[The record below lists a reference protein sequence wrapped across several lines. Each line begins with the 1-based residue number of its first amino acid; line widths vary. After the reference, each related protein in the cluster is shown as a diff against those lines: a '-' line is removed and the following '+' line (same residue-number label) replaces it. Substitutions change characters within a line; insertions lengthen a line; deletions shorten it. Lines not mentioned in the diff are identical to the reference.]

1 MLLLT
6 DWLAQRAS
14 LSPTQIALVDQ
25 ASGERISYEDWNRK
39 VNQLAHY
46 LQTELGLEKG
56 HRIAVLAHNCVSY
69 LDLCMACGKLGIIL
83 QQMNWRLSTDE
94 LAQLLDEAPHAFFY
108 NDPTLSMVHTLQE
121 KVTGTNHWIAMGE
134 KARPEDLHLS
144 ATSTYPTT
152 QPQRPELSWDDPWF
166 LCYTGGTT
174 GLPKAAIL
182 SHGNVLTNAI
192 NTVISWGLDCN
203 DMAVLNAPLF
213 HTGGLNVFT
222 LPLVYAGGTSIVCE
236 SFNVDILFDLLEQE
250 PVTVFFGVPTMFVM
264 MQEHERWETSDF
276 SRLKFVISGGAPCPM
291 PIFEK
296 FWARGIEFKTG
307 YGLTEAGPNT
317 FWLSSEYIQKKPG
330 SVGKPLMHI
339 EVSLVDEQDN
349 EVGKDEVGELRIRG
363 SHVTQGYWN
372 NPKGT
377 AESLKNGWLYTGDLA
392 TCDADGFYYI
402 VGRRKDM
409 FISGGENVYPAEIES
424 VLHENEEIAEAAVFG
439 VPHPKWGEAGVA
451 VVRALDG
458 CHPTS
463 ESIKEYCKGKLAKYK
478 IPRRIFL
485 VDELPKTGAGK
496 IDKKQL
502 AHAYKA
508 LFAS

>member
-6 DWLAQRAS
+6 DWLAQRAA
-14 LSPTQIALVDQ
+14 LSPTKTALVDQ
-25 ASGERISYEDWNRK
+25 TSGDRISYEAWNAK
-39 VNQLAHY
+39 VNQLAHF
-46 LQTELGLEKG
+46 LQQQLGLQKG
-56 HRIAVLAHNCVSY
+56 DRIAVLAHNCVSY
-69 LDLCMACGKLGIIL
+69 LDLCMAAGKLGVIL
-83 QQMNWRLSTDE
+83 QQMNWRLSADE
-94 LAQLLDEAPHAFFY
+94 LAQLLEESPKALFY
-108 NDPTLSMVHTLQE
+108 NDPTLPLVKPLQA
-121 KVTGTNHWIAMGE
+121 KLDGVPSWVAMNS
-134 KARPEDLHLS
+134 KARDEDLHLS
-144 ATSTYPTT
+144 AYASFPSTSPERPTL
-152 QPQRPELSWDDPWF
+152 EWNDPWF

-192 NTVISWGLDCN
+192 NTVISWGLDSN

-264 MQEHERWETSDF
+264 MQEHDRWESSDF
-276 SRLKFVISGGAPCPM
+276 SKVKFVISGGAPCPM

-296 FWARGIEFKTG
+296 FWARDIEFKTG

-317 FWLSSEYIQKKPG
+317 FWLPAEHVKKKPG

-339 EVSLVDEQDN
+339 EVSLVDETDN
-349 EVGKDEVGELRIRG
+349 EVGPNEVGELRIRG

-392 TCDADGFYYI
+392 MCDSDGFYYI

-409 FISGGENVYPAEIES
+409 FISGGENVYPAEVES
-424 VLHENEEIAEAAVFG
+424 VLHEFEEIGEAAVIG

-451 VVRALDG
+451 VVRPVEG
-458 CHPTS
+458 YHPTS
-463 ESIKEYCKGKLAKYK
+463 ESILAYCKGKLAKYK
-478 IPRRIFL
+478 IPRRVFL

-496 IDKKQL
+496 IDKKL
-502 AHAYKA
+502 LERSYHDLY
-508 LFAS
+508 SS